1 MIRTLVFEKKTNEI
15 FLKIFEEE
23 DNENVIFLRLNAYLV

>member
-1 MIRTLVFEKKTNEI
+1 MIRTLVFEKRKNNEI

-23 DNENVIFLRLNAYLV
+23 DNENVIFFKD

>member
-1 MIRTLVFEKKTNEI
+1 MIRTLVFEKRKNNEI

-23 DNENVIFLRLNAYLV
+23 DNENVIFF